1 MAVGWCDH
9 PTRGGS
15 PPDGCCPAKT
25 SGSHGKAF
33 GRKCDLTPICSEL
46 DSEVCAMKIYQQSQ
60 NLVPLISILVGI
72 VIFLILLVCALDDK
86 FDFRA
91 FFIGFIVFL
100 TLTIINLRRLILKK
114 GNRFVSGITV
124 LLCMAATIFIGIG
137 LIGQAGS

>member
-1 MAVGWCDH
+1 
-9 PTRGGS
+9 
-15 PPDGCCPAKT
+15 
-25 SGSHGKAF
+25 
-33 GRKCDLTPICSEL
+33 
-46 DSEVCAMKIYQQSQ
+46 MKIYQQSQ